1 MDLKGK
7 FKLLLK
13 LYVAGYVIPASGS
26 LESFIGDFYL
36 RQIREA
42 KLTCMSKYHVLCSN
56 WVLKIWEMNATI
68 LKKIMYFHL
77 AGIDWFWMWNEW
89 ILIDF
94 FVILVW
100 WQYYKLVL
108 WMYASL
114 FHCLRDWF
122 FL

>member
-1 MDLKGK
+1 LDLKGK

-56 WVLKIWEMNATI
+56 
-68 LKKIMYFHL
+68 
-77 AGIDWFWMWNEW
+77 
-89 ILIDF
+89 
-94 FVILVW
+94 
-100 WQYYKLVL
+100 
-108 WMYASL
+108 
-114 FHCLRDWF
+114 
-122 FL
+122 